1 MSSKLKKIFNKFIST
16 KKSSAG
22 KGSRYRIFAGIP
34 LLIRN
39 RIPPLWMFLPI
50 LKGSQKPFGKLTFWE
65 TFVNFFSKIMR
76 RSTLLYTYFT
86 RDSNLFFVKLMSRC
100 AKIRLFNLLLQSD
113 FKWLGLVYNLLLLD
127 FAIYIYICICSMLC
141 NFYPVCLLIF
151 YQSCNQLSWWKTKK
165 TSFLTRCCNS
175 HPTLPFQE

>member
-1 MSSKLKKIFNKFIST
+1 MSSKLKKNFQQIYFNKEKFCWERFKIQNICWNTFTNTEQNSALVNVSSYSKRIT
-16 KKSSAG
+16 K
-22 KGSRYRIFAGIP
+22 
-34 LLIRN
+34 
-39 RIPPLWMFLPI
+39 
-50 LKGSQKPFGKLTFWE
+50 
-65 TFVNFFSKIMR
+65 TFVNFFSKIKR

-86 RDSNLFFVKLMSRC
+86 KDSNLFFVKLMSRC

-151 YQSCNQLSWWKTKK
+151 YQSCNHLSWWKTKK
-165 TSFLTRCCNS
+165 TSFLTRCCHS
-175 HPTLPFQE
+175 HPTLPSRE